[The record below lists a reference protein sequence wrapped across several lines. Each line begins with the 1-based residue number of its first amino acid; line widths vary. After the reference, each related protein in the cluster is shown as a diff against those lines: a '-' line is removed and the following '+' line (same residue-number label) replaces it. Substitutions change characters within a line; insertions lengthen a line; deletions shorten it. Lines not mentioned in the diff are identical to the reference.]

1 MQFVK
6 FVVAGW
12 EPPGLRKILLAALV
26 DFDPFGKRTHKS
38 IKMYRL
44 RNEVLS

>member
-12 EPPGLRKILLAALV
+12 EPPGLRKILLAALF
-26 DFDPFGKRTHKS
+26 DFDPFDIGTHKV
-38 IKMYRL
+38 IKFIDG
-44 RNEVLS
+44 E